1 MGSMPVRLL
10 VVVVCRQLGAAAAD
24 VGIARHRRARHR
36 LFARVG
42 PVTRGCIPVVG
53 VVTGLVTFSIL
64 LVHAMQYPFSGDVS
78 IRPGP
83 YEVVVTAM
91 KERAA
96 GRLNR

>member
-1 MGSMPVRLL
+1 MWVLL
-10 VVVVCRQLGAAAAD
+10 VTGGLVTVLFSLVFGT
-24 VGIARHRRARHR
+24 RHAWMQY
-36 LFARVG
+36 L
-42 PVTRGCIPVVG
+42 VVG

-96 GRLNR
+96 GQSNR

>member
-1 MGSMPVRLL
+1 
-10 VVVVCRQLGAAAAD
+10 
-24 VGIARHRRARHR
+24 
-36 LFARVG
+36 
-42 PVTRGCIPVVG
+42 
-53 VVTGLVTFSIL
+53 VTFSIL

-96 GRLNR
+96 GQSNR